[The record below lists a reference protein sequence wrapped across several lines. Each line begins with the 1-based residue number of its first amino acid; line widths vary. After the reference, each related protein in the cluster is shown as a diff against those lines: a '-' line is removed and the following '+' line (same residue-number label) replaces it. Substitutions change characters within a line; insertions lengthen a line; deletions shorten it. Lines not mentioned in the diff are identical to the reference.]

1 MVLTRPYYDRFLLL
15 FLALFMIF
23 WFWVF
28 YYFHS
33 RPRSLCSL
41 KSDNRGPHQK
51 ILSFTYFGTKDRFKE
66 GLVENIETIPL
77 IYSSEYIIRIYY
89 DKFDETLRSV
99 SELKLDYLDLCDV
112 NRLTFIGFRISGKK
126 SVISSQNEHRFFN
139 YRS

>member
-66 GLVENIETIPL
+66 GTNYNQLLLNIEVYFLRDILSGP
-77 IYSSEYIIRIYY
+77 SSIKHGQNII
-89 DKFDETLRSV
+89 
-99 SELKLDYLDLCDV
+99 
-112 NRLTFIGFRISGKK
+112 
-126 SVISSQNEHRFFN
+126 
-139 YRS
+139 